1 MSKIDFKLRVF
12 TIDDIDSIVEN
23 ANNINVAKNLHDRF
37 PFPYTLQDAREFI
50 EIFLPN
56 LEGKVFAIDVEGKA
70 VGTIGLH
77 FQADEY
83 RMNAELGYWLG
94 EKYWNNGI
102 ITSAIEKVVVY
113 GFENFDIQKIYAK
126 IYSYNRGSAV
136 VLEKNGFEQEAR
148 LINNAFKN
156 GSLTD
161 ELVFSKFK
169 NKQRG

>member
-113 GFENFDIQKIYAK
+113 GFEILTYKRFTLKYIHIT
-126 IYSYNRGSAV
+126 G
-136 VLEKNGFEQEAR
+136 VLLWFLKKTVLSRKPA
-148 LINNAFKN
+148 LSITLLKMV
-156 GSLTD
+156 L
-161 ELVFSKFK
+161 
-169 NKQRG
+169 